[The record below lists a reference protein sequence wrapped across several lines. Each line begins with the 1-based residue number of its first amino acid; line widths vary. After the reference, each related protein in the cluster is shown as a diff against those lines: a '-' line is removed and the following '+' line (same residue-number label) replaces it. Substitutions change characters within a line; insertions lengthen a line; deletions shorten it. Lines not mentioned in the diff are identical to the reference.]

1 MAALN
6 WLKRISKGA
15 FVVAGV
21 ISVSTG
27 VAVGADMS
35 HLRWSESHTI
45 GSATKHYL
53 TLKLMKFLGASM
65 SSKID
70 KESEDFMKVQEEF
83 LMNVLKEN
91 GGTDYGKNMR
101 FTEMNSINNFC
112 KLHPLTRYDHFEDYV
127 EKIKKGEENVLTAK
141 KPQILGVTSGTSG
154 QSRLLPTTKDIGA
167 TFFLNGI
174 AVIFDRMFSWKKE
187 MFQLQRGFKIFFTPK
202 PRESEGGVPIGPN
215 STNPKNSQ
223 GVLHMYSTPL
233 PAYDIMTEPEAL
245 YVQLLFALSDRN
257 LGMVEANFASLVYNA
272 FKALEVHWPT
282 LVEDIEKGR
291 VDPDLN
297 IPSDIREKLNTILQ
311 ANPTRAEDLK
321 REFSQGFTGIAQRVW
336 PHLNL
341 ILCTTTGSQQIY
353 ADHLRNL
360 YCAGSD
366 IYSPLYAATEG
377 LLGVNM
383 HPERE
388 NAVYNLVPRAM
399 FYEFIPV
406 DESSKDQPST
416 LLSDQVKEGETYELV
431 ITNNSG
437 LYRYRLGD
445 VVKINSFYKKAPT
458 VEFMYRQG
466 QLLNVRGEKLSEEA
480 FYRSLQKIA
489 GSQLADYCCAESA
502 AIKTS
507 KETVPHYVVFVEYQ
521 NGQVMSQ
528 DKTLELDEDLR
539 KEHFVYDSFRT
550 KGSIAIPE
558 VYSLKPGT
566 FLALRQHL
574 LQHTDATANQ
584 LKIPRV
590 LVKESAIK
598 FLLENVV

>member
-1 MAALN
+1 MAALS
-6 WLKRISKGA
+6 LFKRITK
-15 FVVAGV
+15 
-21 ISVSTG
+21 G

-35 HLRWSESHTI
+35 RLRWSESHTI
-45 GSATKHYL
+45 GSASKHYL
-53 TLKLMKFLGASM
+53 TLRLMKLLGSSM
-65 SSKID
+65 SNKID
-70 KESEDFMKVQEEF
+70 KESEDFMKVQEDF

-91 GGTDYGKNMR
+91 RETEYGKDMS
-101 FTEMNSINNFC
+101 FVEMNSINSFC
-112 KLHPLTRYDHFEDYV
+112 KLHPLTRYNHFEAYI
-127 EKIKKGEENVLTAK
+127 EKIKKGEANVLTAK
-141 KPQILGVTSGTSG
+141 TPQILGVTSGTSG

-202 PRESEGGVPIGPN
+202 PRESEGGIPVGPN

-245 YVQLLFALSDRN
+245 YIQLLFALSDRN

-272 FKALEVHWPT
+272 FKALEVQWPA

-291 VDPDLN
+291 VNPDLD
-297 IPSDIREKLNTILQ
+297 IPSGIREKLNGILST
-311 ANPTRAEDLK
+311 NPKRAEDLK
-321 REFSQGFTGIAQRVW
+321 REFTEGFMGIAQRIW

-341 ILCTTTGSQQIY
+341 VLCTTTGSQQIY
-353 ADHLRNL
+353 ADHLRKL

-383 HPERE
+383 HPGKED
-388 NAVYNLVPRAM
+388 AIYNLVPRAM
-399 FYEFIPV
+399 FYEFIPI
-406 DESSKDQPST
+406 DESSKDQPAT

-445 VVKINSFYKKAPT
+445 VVKINSFYRKAPT

-480 FYRSLQKIA
+480 FYQSLQRIA

-502 AIKTS
+502 AINTS

-521 NGQVMSQ
+521 DGQVMSQ
-528 DKTLELDEDLR
+528 DKALELDADLR
-539 KEHFVYDSFRT
+539 KEHFVYNSFRT
-550 KGSIAIPE
+550 KGSIAVPQM
-558 VYSLKPGT
+558 YSVKPGT

-574 LQHTDATANQ
+574 LQHTDASANQ

-598 FLLENVV
+598 FLMENVV